1 MLPALIIKAIVPKIL
16 SLVLKQF
23 PGIERID
30 KLIRYMDE
38 PNDADKEIEKV
49 KKLILDKDLKIH
61 EQDMRINRNEDMILE
76 LQKKINKK

>member
-1 MLPALIIKAIVPKIL
+1 MIIKAVVPKIL

-38 PNDADKEIEKV
+38 PNDADKEINVPILNEKQEKELLDAVYDTTLVVV
-49 KKLILDKDLKIH
+49 KGIK
-61 EQDMRINRNEDMILE
+61 
-76 LQKKINKK
+76 

>member
-1 MLPALIIKAIVPKIL
+1 MLPALIIKAVVPKIL

>member
-1 MLPALIIKAIVPKIL
+1 MLPALMIKAVVTKIL

>member
-49 KKLILDKDLKIH
+49 KKLILYKYLKIH